1 MEAGEEEGE
10 EEAEAFGEADAFEAP
25 PPDPEHQTLGD
36 SDLSGHQW
44 TEEALKEAGAVELV
58 SLHEGN
64 LKILLHEGVC
74 YGLTAKGRTIPHGIL
89 FTTNSGSVLRA
100 EAEQAVANGIEYN
113 LQRKDKIIYL
123 NEVKTVGEVYARGA
137 KGIYGKKVSAA
148 GKIPETNTDM
158 EGQSVNLQYHP
169 LPPGAQTLTVLLNIP
184 QVKPY
189 FICEIDQASGILR
202 PIGCAAYLTKTV
214 RTGVPARTPFE
225 WADCSG

>member
-1 MEAGEEEGE
+1 MCRGLTWKVRTSGTTSPSATLLLAAAGGGWCHEIAKRALELRAALRSGRRRWSSERRGLR
-10 EEAEAFGEADAFEAP
+10 GRLRP
-25 PPDPEHQTLGD
+25 PSWTTCDPRPCGLFLPATGSRAACARLKAGSRGLGPK
-36 SDLSGHQW
+36 SG
-44 TEEALKEAGAVELV
+44 LC
-58 SLHEGN
+58 GN
-64 LKILLHEGVC
+64 L
-74 YGLTAKGRTIPHGIL
+74 
-89 FTTNSGSVLRA
+89 RA
-100 EAEQAVANGIEYN
+100 GKKA
-113 LQRKDKIIYL
+113 
-123 NEVKTVGEVYARGA
+123 VGEVYACGA

-148 GKIPETNTDM
+148 GKIPETNTDV